1 MFKKTPFWLRAIE
14 GEESGGSAGAA
25 PEPEKGTDAP
35 EETPKDDPQDND
47 GDSGEQIDWEA
58 RYKQSQQEIDKWKSH
73 SRKWEERAKA
83 KNDPDS
89 ESGDIRARLAQVEQ
103 DLKESRAEAQRAET
117 ARIKLEIGAEYGLS
131 KDVVDELLHGTEE
144 DMHRQA
150 EHLQKLSEH
159 KSSENP
165 LQGRGGKGD
174 AKQRGKEWY
183 EKLAGKNK

>member
-14 GEESGGSAGAA
+14 GEESGGSAGATS
-25 PEPEKGTDAP
+25 EPEKGTDVP
-35 EETPKDDPQDND
+35 KETPKGDSQDDG
-47 GDSGEQIDWEA
+47 GDSGEEIDWKA
-58 RYKQSQQEIDKWKSH
+58 RYEQSQQEIDKWKSH

-83 KNDPDS
+83 KNDSDS
-89 ESGDIRARLAQVEQ
+89 ESDDIRARLAQVEQ
-103 DLKESRAEAQRAET
+103 DLKESRAEAQQAET

-131 KDVVDELLHGTEE
+131 KDIVDELLHGTEE